1 MNDVIN
7 HILRIHGNIEV
18 DQALRLTS
26 KKLDISLQT
35 LYSEYNRAVRGQK
48 RPSIG
53 VSSSQ
58 TPSGS
63 DYLATY
69 IIGLREGKE
78 IFLRECLFQED
89 LLADV
94 DMTTIAEALAGSLES
109 DREKAYAL
117 RFEELSHGK
126 TEEVMLREF
135 RELIRNTNQTYFRK
149 LQKLYSHDISK
160 LKSLLTRAQEHH
172 LI

>member
-1 MNDVIN
+1 
-7 HILRIHGNIEV
+7 V
-18 DQALRLTS
+18 DQALRLTA

-48 RPSIG
+48 RPSIS

-58 TPSGS
+58 SPSGS

-78 IFLRECLFQED
+78 IFLKECLFQED
-89 LLADV
+89 LLADAE
-94 DMTTIAEALAGSLES
+94 MSLIAQALSGSLEN
-109 DREKAYAL
+109 EKEKSYAL
-117 RFEELSHGK
+117 RFEELTQGK
-126 TEEVMLREF
+126 TEEVMKKEL
-135 RELIRNTNQTYFRK
+135 RELIRNTNQTFFRK
-149 LQKLYSHDISK
+149 LQKLYSRDIEK
-160 LKSLLTRAQEHH
+160 LKNLLTLAREHH